1 MRKIDRVLQDV
12 DLFLER
18 RRDIDRRVGHDQR
31 IGMRGHVHDEAMA
44 DAPAGAQSGIVTHHF
59 GHETVGVQAALHQR
73 GRPPV
78 ADEPHRRGCRRLAV
92 RRIDD
97 LIVADRQPARRGGR
111 FDQAAGR
118 PGSVRSALRAAS
130 SAPSSELRS
139 HGCATAVGIGASV
152 RQCSMRRRYFSCL
165 FSIVVPGCPS
175 LHTLEGRYRLLGR
188 PLRGRRAQHRADA
201 LQGRP
206 LLLAHRRALH
216 ARVGQQLVQ

>member
-1 MRKIDRVLQDV
+1 
-12 DLFLER
+12 
-18 RRDIDRRVGHDQR
+18 
-31 IGMRGHVHDEAMA
+31 MA

-111 FDQAAGR
+111 FDPRGR
-118 PGSVRSALRAAS
+118 SVRSALRAAS

-188 PLRGRRAQHRADA
+188 PLRGRRASTARMRCRAAHCCSLTDA
-201 LQGRP
+201 LCTRGSASSLSSNVSSRWRSSGRTSS
-206 LLLAHRRALH
+206 AGSVAT
-216 ARVGQQLVQ
+216 ACCGA